1 MGGAGE
7 KTWRIDACAGGLDTR
22 APAGE
27 DHSMIRRIVLIATA
41 PPAALTVDAA
51 LRRLGYDVV
60 AILSLR
66 VAPGRFGAYDPAWLL
81 RAAPGGDVLFIA
93 SPATLGPLLGAYAP
107 DVALCCSF
115 PAQIPE
121 AALAVPRY
129 GIVNVHPGLLPRY
142 PGPNPLGWALRNGDR
157 ELGLTVHRMTA
168 DIDGGPI
175 LAQGAVPVTDD
186 DDSDAI
192 IAKLGTLLELL
203 PGALERLVA
212 GDAGD
217 PQPSDGGG
225 YAGVFE
231 REYVEVDWSRS
242 AREIHRQTRAWS
254 LAPPIDGRRGPCTE
268 LDGHRVRLVRT
279 RLDADAGGVP
289 VACGDGTLWV
299 LETEPAVPS

>member
-1 MGGAGE
+1 LAH
-7 KTWRIDACAGGLDTR
+7 RRFCAGALDTR
-22 APAGE
+22 AAAGE
-27 DHSMIRRIVLIATA
+27 DRSMILRIVLIATA
-41 PPAALTVDAA
+41 PPAALTVDTA

-60 AILSLR
+60 AIVSLR
-66 VAPGRFGAYDPAWLL
+66 VAPGRFGTYEAASVL

-93 SPATLGPLLGAYAP
+93 SPATLVPLLGVYAP
-107 DVALCCSF
+107 DVAVCCSF
-115 PAQIPE
+115 PARIPE

-157 ELGLTVHRMTA
+157 EVGLTVHRMTA
-168 DIDGGPI
+168 DYDGGPI
-175 LAQGAVPVTDD
+175 LAQGEVPVTDD

-192 IAKLGTLLELL
+192 MAKLGTLLELL
-203 PGALERLVA
+203 PGAFERLVA
-212 GDAGD
+212 GDGGD
-217 PQPSDGGG
+217 PQPSDRGG

-279 RLDADAGGVP
+279 RLDPGAGGVP

-299 LETEPAVPS
+299 LKTEPAAPA